1 MEFRNNSPFACIWPK
16 SCPTFGGFRI
26 SLYLGFTAEGQLKR
40 QCYGSNRRKIH
51 LFTNRLRFQTHIR
64 GSPNKDLLTNFL
76 NSLFEEAEI
85 ASFPV
90 SSYFPYAVWRIS
102 ILSFKGLFLAR
113 TDGKT
118 HTILDFSLH
127 GEEGKSWKR
136 RLRYSILYLIEIIV
150 GIIHY
155 LVIIH

>member
-1 MEFRNNSPFACIWPK
+1 MAATEERYICLL
-16 SCPTFGGFRI
+16 TGFGFKRI
-26 SLYLGFTAEGQLKR
+26 FGAA
-40 QCYGSNRRKIH
+40 
-51 LFTNRLRFQTHIR
+51 
-64 GSPNKDLLTNFL
+64 PNKDLLTNFL

-118 HTILDFSLH
+118 QTILDFSLH

-136 RLRYSILYLIEIIV
+136 RLR
-150 GIIHY
+150 
-155 LVIIH
+155 